1 MFVSAIVVAAGRG
14 RRFRGEISKPFL
26 KIKAHPVIIYPLI
39 VLSRHSDIKE
49 IIVVGNPDNIDDLRS
64 IIKKYKV
71 KKVSKVILGGR
82 ERQDSVL
89 KGLKETSK
97 DADLVLIHDGVRP
110 FISRGLVNALIKE
123 AHIRKAAI
131 LGVPVKAT
139 IKLSDKKN
147 YVRKTLDRDYLYEIQ
162 TPQVYERKLLLK
174 AYEMYGNKRV
184 TDDAALI
191 EKMGL
196 KVKIVLGDYSNIK
209 ITTIEDFL
217 IAKEIAKTWKT
228 A

>member
-1 MFVSAIVVAAGRG
+1 MLASAIVVAAGRG

-26 KIKAHPVIIYPLI
+26 KIKARPVIIYPLI

-49 IIVVGNPDNIDDLRS
+49 IIVVANPDNIDELRS

-110 FISRGLVNALIKE
+110 FISRGLVTALIKE
-123 AHIRKAAI
+123 ARIHKAAI

-139 IKLSDKKN
+139 IKISDKKN
-147 YVRKTLDRDYLYEIQ
+147 YVRQTLDRDYLYEIQ

-174 AYEMYGNKRV
+174 AYEMYGNKKV

-196 KVKIVLGDYSNIK
+196 KVKIVLGNYSNIK
-209 ITTIEDFL
+209 ITTTEDLL